1 MTLDD
6 MVKGWKSSNIRIAKK
21 DHQTLIFEKMYYDKD
36 TSVNVGQK
44 IKVNVLLEQ
53 MEVTV
58 FREQNQ
64 VPWEQVNVEF
74 VVEYNALFNNDKV
87 QISDKN
93 ESLTNCLRK
102 LPTELGCFGLN
113 VDEKI
118 LSPHFCTGTCIPRLY
133 A

>member
-87 QISDKN
+87 QICGKN
-93 ESLTNCLRK
+93 ES
-102 LPTELGCFGLN
+102 
-113 VDEKI
+113 
-118 LSPHFCTGTCIPRLY
+118 
-133 A
+133 